1 MCQSALYYL
10 AWTTFIVNVFCGFG
24 CESCVLCSVFC
35 VVDYRVHSQC
45 SVFCGLG
52 CESCVLC
59 CVFYVL
65 CSVFCVVEYIHYLAA
80 VGSKSP
86 AGQLHMSLHVHLV
99 LPLHLFTF
107 ANFAT
112 VLLLANVHP
121 VLPLHLFTFAN
132 FATVILLAVVH
143 PMLPRYLAISVLLC
157 YLHICV
163 QLGQK
168 HIVKIY
174 ATYWLNYRLNYKCI
188 FRPSTHTFISF
199 TSLRA
204 LEELLIAKFWRN
216 CKKVLD
222 IQSLK
227 KSYKTLQKM

>member
-1 MCQSALYYL
+1 M
-10 AWTTFIVNVFCGFG
+10 F
-24 CESCVLCSVFC
+24 
-35 VVDYRVHSQC
+35 
-45 SVFCGLG
+45 
-52 CESCVLC
+52 

-112 VLLLANVHP
+112 VLLLAHVHQVLP
-121 VLPLHLFTFAN
+121 LHLFTFANFATVLLLAHVHQVLPLHLFTFAN

-163 QLGQK
+163 
-168 HIVKIY
+168 
-174 ATYWLNYRLNYKCI
+174 
-188 FRPSTHTFISF
+188 
-199 TSLRA
+199 
-204 LEELLIAKFWRN
+204 
-216 CKKVLD
+216 
-222 IQSLK
+222 
-227 KSYKTLQKM
+227 